1 MSATIDKQVE
11 IIEIPAI
18 HRHTIMSSETGYT
31 VCRFRNTDTSEEFVA
46 TGYYTP
52 VESKHTTNLLH
63 GCWENHKSYGK
74 QFHVAYCDTAFPSS
88 KTGIIAYLKSLQ
100 VGVGPVRALA
110 IYMAFGEKV
119 WDVIDTTPE
128 LLEDVPG
135 ISKKVANRLT
145 EKIAETR
152 ILRQVMSRF
161 MGNTGLSPVKAS
173 ALIRYFGEDTVY
185 IVENEPYRMCEVPGF
200 RFPFVDE
207 IALAQGMSP
216 LTAMRIQSAAKYVL
230 ENYNASG
237 HVCVPHELLFKEMMK
252 VLNKGRNGIDIESCK
267 EGVRQLIRTKDLS
280 MTCNMVYFT
289 KHHEQERFIAQRITA
304 LVSTPAKVNNVDVF
318 LERYQEETGI
328 ILAEKQAQAV
338 RSVFENTM
346 CVITGGPGTGK
357 STTTKAILYVHKLI
371 YGNTSDPVLLA
382 PTGRAARRLSEVTNF
397 PASTIHSAIGYSV
410 DSEKRTG
417 RETEEDAELTGN
429 LIIVDE
435 ASMMDQHI
443 AYLLLKKVPGNAR
456 LVFVG
461 DPDQLPSVGCGNIL
475 HDVIH
480 CGKVPTTK
488 LDVIYRQGK
497 GSPVIT
503 NAHKINSGRTDL
515 EFSGTFKF
523 LECENVEQ
531 TFAVA
536 CDMYIRCVK
545 AYGLDEVV
553 LLNPYREKSD
563 LCVNRFNQVLQKKVN
578 PLKEDEPHI
587 DTKGIT
593 FHAGDKVMQ
602 MKNTEYAKN
611 GDIGYILRIDT
622 VADPDDPS
630 EKNPVAVID
639 FGGPT
644 PENHMICNYTKED
657 LRDVDLAYC
666 STVHKSQGSQYGT
679 VLMVISEVHRA
690 MLRKRIVYT
699 GLTRAVENVAFIGSR
714 KALDMAIRRQDDDIR
729 YSMLAPRIY
738 ENLKNH

>member
-1 MSATIDKQVE
+1 MSVTTDNQIE

-18 HRHTIMSSETGYT
+18 HRHTIMSSENGYT
-31 VCRFRNTDTSEEFVA
+31 VCRFRNTETEEEFVA
-46 TGYYTP
+46 TGIYTP

-63 GCWENHKSYGK
+63 GCWEIHKSYGR
-74 QFHVAYCDTAFPSS
+74 QFHVVYCDSAYPSNKS
-88 KTGIIAYLKSLQ
+88 GIIAYLVSLR
-100 VGVGPVRALA
+100 VGVGPVRALS
-110 IYMAFGEKV
+110 IYKAFGDKV
-119 WDVIDTTPE
+119 WDVIDKTPE
-128 LLEDVPG
+128 RLESVPALP
-135 ISKKVANRLT
+135 KAVAHKLANKL
-145 EKIAETR
+145 AETR

-173 ALIRYFGEDTVY
+173 ALIQHFRDETLY

-207 IALAQGMSP
+207 IAIAQGISP
-216 LTAMRIQSAAKYVL
+216 ESPERIQCAAKYIL
-230 ENYNASG
+230 ETYNTSG
-237 HVCVPHELLFKEMMK
+237 HVCIPHKILFKEMMK
-252 VLNKGRNGIDIESCK
+252 VLNKTENGVDMESCK
-267 EGVRQLIRTKDLS
+267 EGVRQLIRMKEFC
-280 MTCNMVYFT
+280 MTGKSVYLA

-304 LVSTPAKVNNVDVF
+304 LVSDAAKVNNVDIF
-318 LERYQEETGI
+318 LEQYQRETGI

-371 YGNTSDPVLLA
+371 YGNTSAPILLA

-410 DSEKRTG
+410 DPDHRTE
-417 RETEEDAELTGN
+417 RDVEDDVELQGN

-435 ASMMDQHI
+435 TSMMDQHI
-443 AYLLLKKVPGNAR
+443 AYLLLKKVPANAR

-475 HDVIH
+475 HDIID

-503 NAHKINSGRTDL
+503 NAHKINAGRTDL
-515 EFSGTFKF
+515 EYSGTFKF
-523 LECENVEQ
+523 IDCSTIEE
-531 TFAVA
+531 TFEAA
-536 CDMYIRCVK
+536 CDMYVRCVK

-553 LLNPYREKSD
+553 LLNPYREKTD

-578 PLKEDEPHI
+578 PLVDGEPHI
-587 DTKGIT
+587 DTRGIT

-602 MKNTEYAKN
+602 MKNTELAKN
-611 GDIGYILRIDT
+611 GDIGYILSIDT
-622 VADPDDPS
+622 RADPDDS
-630 EKNPVAVID
+630 SQKDQVAIID

-644 PENHMICNYTKED
+644 PENHMICTYTKEE

-679 VLMVISEVHRA
+679 VLMVISDVHRA

-714 KALDMAIRRQDDDIR
+714 KALDTAIQNQDDDIR
-729 YSMLAPRIY
+729 FSLLASRLY
-738 ENLKNH
+738 ENLNTH